1 MASSEAAAAGKATPG
16 FQLDERDQLLL
27 GRSAQQAELTSATTL
42 ARRRRKAKKGKKD
55 RERRRANRDARNHDR
70 LAKLEA
76 AAASRSGA
84 PMDQAVELADTTP
97 ETGAAAGEL

>member
-27 GRSAQQAELTSATTL
+27 GRSSTAGGANLFDHPGKEETQS
-42 ARRRRKAKKGKKD
+42 KKGKKD